1 MTPMGVIKVGDFG
14 NLKEIQ
20 NEKDKLI
27 NSLGEHS
34 YDNVLRE
41 IGKERI
47 KEHSHLKNLN
57 NVHQPKLF

>member
-27 NSLGEHS
+27 KTLGEHN
-34 YDNVLRE
+34 YDYVLRQ
-41 IGKERI
+41 ITKNQN
-47 KEHSHLKNLN
+47 HSHLKTLN
-57 NVHQPKLF
+57 DVHQPKLF